1 MAIDPAVGKPYIFS
15 MHFVYILKLNNGQL
29 YIGFTR
35 DLKKRLK
42 EHESGKVF
50 STKKYLPIELIYYEC
65 YSAFLDAKNRESKI
79 KQFGS
84 TYSQLKKRI
93 AHSIGASQRR
103 G

>member
-1 MAIDPAVGKPYIFS
+1 MTPPLGSPIIFS
-15 MHFVYILKLNNGQL
+15 MHFVYILRLSNNQL
-29 YIGFTR
+29 YIGFTK

-50 STKKYLPIELIYYEC
+50 STKKYLPLELIYYEC

-93 AHSIGASQRR
+93 THSIGASQRR

>member
-1 MAIDPAVGKPYIFS
+1 
-15 MHFVYILKLNNGQL
+15 MHFVYILKLNNKQL

-50 STKKYLPIELIYYEC
+50 TINKYLPLKLIYYEC
-65 YSAFLDAKNRESKI
+65 HSAFLDAKDRESKI

-93 AHSIGASQRR
+93 VHSIGASQRQ